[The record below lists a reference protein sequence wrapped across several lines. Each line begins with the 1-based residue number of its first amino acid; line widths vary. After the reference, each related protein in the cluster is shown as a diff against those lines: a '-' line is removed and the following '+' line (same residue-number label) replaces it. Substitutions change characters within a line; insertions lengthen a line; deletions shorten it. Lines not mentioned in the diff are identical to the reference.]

1 MPWGIATYLSPCW
14 CVLLRAGD
22 GSSPRDPADKKSYI
36 LRLYP
41 APFVVNGGRKT
52 LMIKGIIFA
61 IVLIAALAGIVI
73 NSKRLIDFLRL
84 GRWTDRF
91 DRPNERVKRVLGIA
105 IGQSKIFRDPV
116 AGPIHAFIFWGFLVL
131 LFAVIESIGEGL
143 TNGHF
148 SLSFLGPI
156 YSIISV
162 SQDLFVTLIV
172 VSVMA
177 ALWRRFVSH
186 VKRLE
191 GDRHERVD
199 ATVILLLILVIVCSY
214 TLDNAARI
222 SMHGPNPFE
231 YHWLASLFSPLPGA
245 SGTHAVVYETAWW
258 IHIVAVLGFM
268 NYLPYSKHLHV
279 LTSLPNVYFSDTRRK
294 NYLKPINFEDETL
307 TKYGASDIEDLT
319 WKQLLDGDTCTHCG
333 RCTSVC
339 PANNTGKLLDPR
351 WIIIA
356 THQRMLDK
364 APYLTAESKY
374 GFETWSGEITR
385 AKVATS
391 GDAIQD
397 EIVTPEE
404 QTVEHAKGRLLF
416 EKPKYKRDEVEA
428 RKFVG
433 DYIPE
438 EMLWQCTTCQACMT
452 ECPVTIEHVDE
463 IIDLR
468 RNLVMMESSF
478 PTELQSAFGNME
490 NNFSPWAFSPSER
503 GEWVQG
509 MAIKTMAEDAAS
521 PAPVTAAQPPI
532 LFWVGCA
539 GSYDQR
545 AKKISRAFAELMQL
559 AGIDFRILGNEEK
572 CTGDPARRM
581 GNEYLAQMLIK
592 ENVET
597 LNRYQVTKVVTTCP
611 HCFNAI
617 KNEWKDFGGTYEV
630 QHHTEFIKALLD
642 SGKIKPT
649 KELLERATYHDSC
662 YLGRSNDIYDAPRNA
677 LESIPGLDIVE
688 MDRSRS
694 KGFCCGAGGGQ
705 MWMEE
710 KQGKRI
716 NIERTEEALST
727 GAHTVAS
734 ACPYC
739 MTMLSDGVKA
749 KGAGETVKVR
759 DIAEIVLDAVK

>member
-1 MPWGIATYLSPCW
+1 
-14 CVLLRAGD
+14 
-22 GSSPRDPADKKSYI
+22 
-36 LRLYP
+36 
-41 APFVVNGGRKT
+41 
-52 LMIKGIIFA
+52 MIKAIIFA
-61 IVLIAALAGIVI
+61 LVLVAAFAGIII

-84 GRWTDRF
+84 GKWTDRF
-91 DRPNERVKRVLGIA
+91 SKPAERVKRVLGIA

-116 AGPIHAFIFWGFLVL
+116 AGPIHAFIFWGFMVL

-143 TNGHF
+143 TGGHF
-148 SLSFLGPI
+148 SLSFLGPV
-156 YSIISV
+156 YSVITA
-162 SQDLFVTLIV
+162 SQDVFIALVI
-172 VSVMA
+172 VSVLI
-177 ALWRRFVSH
+177 ALYRRFVAH

-191 GDRHERVD
+191 GDSHERFD
-199 ATVILLLILVIVCSY
+199 AALILVLILIIVSS
-214 TLDNAARI
+214 LAISNAARAA
-222 SMHGPNPFE
+222 MGGTYPYE
-231 YHWLASLFSPLPGA
+231 AHWLSSLFSRAMLVQSGA
-245 SGTHAVVYETAWW
+245 SLAASGMTNAIYESTWW
-258 IHIVAVLGFM
+258 LHIVTVLGFM

-279 LTSLPNVYFSDTRRK
+279 MTSLPNVYFSDLKRK
-294 NYLKPINFEDETL
+294 NYLKPINFEDETV

-339 PANNTGKLLDPR
+339 PANTTGKILDPR

-356 THQRMLDK
+356 THARMLDK
-364 APYLTAESKY
+364 SPYLTAANKY
-374 GFETWSGEITR
+374 HFDSWSGEMVK
-385 AKVATS
+385 AKVATT
-391 GDAIQD
+391 GDTVVD
-397 EIVTPEE
+397 ELVTPDDKSHD
-404 QTVEHAKGRLLF
+404 HAQGMLLWQ
-416 EKPKYKRDEVEA
+416 KPKKTAEQVESL
-428 RKFVG
+428 KFVG

-478 PTELQSAFGNME
+478 PSELQSAFGNME

-503 GEWVQG
+503 ADWAEG
-509 MAIKTMAEDAAS
+509 MSIQTMSQSAEVESAN
-521 PAPVTAAQPPI
+521 PPV

-539 GSYDQR
+539 GSFDQR
-545 AKKISRAFAELMQL
+545 AKKITRAFAELMQL
-559 AGIDFRILGNEEK
+559 AQIDFRILGNEEK

-597 LNRYQVTKVVTTCP
+597 LNRYKVTKVVTTCP

-617 KNEWKDFGGTYEV
+617 KNEWKDFDGHYEV
-630 QHHTEFIKALLD
+630 QHHTEFIKELLD
-642 SGKIKPT
+642 TGRIKPT

-662 YLGRSNDIYDAPRNA
+662 YLGRSNDIYEEPRNA
-677 LESIPGLDIVE
+677 LQAIPGLDIIE

-716 NIERTEEALST
+716 NIERTEEALAT
-727 GAHTVAS
+727 GAQVVAS

-749 KGAGETVKVR
+749 KGEGDNVQVR
-759 DIAEIVLDAVK
+759 DIAELVLESVK

>member
-1 MPWGIATYLSPCW
+1 
-14 CVLLRAGD
+14 
-22 GSSPRDPADKKSYI
+22 
-36 LRLYP
+36 
-41 APFVVNGGRKT
+41 
-52 LMIKGIIFA
+52 MIKAILFA
-61 IVLIAALAGIVI
+61 LVLIAAFWAIVV
-73 NSKRLIDFLRL
+73 NSKRLAGFLRL
-84 GRWTDRF
+84 GKWQDRF
-91 DRPNERVKRVLGIA
+91 DHPNQRTKRVLGIA

-143 TNGHF
+143 TAGHF
-148 SLSFLGPI
+148 SLSFLGPVYTVI
-156 YSIISV
+156 TA
-162 SQDLFVTLIV
+162 SQDLFIV
-172 VSVMA
+172 LVVFSVLA

-191 GDRHERVD
+191 GDSHERLD
-199 ATVILLLILVIVCSY
+199 ATVILLLILIIVCSY
-214 TLDNAARI
+214 TLDNTARI
-222 SMHGPNPFE
+222 SMHGHYPYEF
-231 YHWLASLFSPLPGA
+231 HWLASLLAWGSA
-245 SGTHAVVYETAWW
+245 SGLPTAVIYESAWW
-258 IHIVAVLGFM
+258 IHIVTILAFM

-279 LTSLPNVYFSDTRRK
+279 ITSLPNVYFSDLRRK

-307 TKYGASDIEDLT
+307 TKYGAADIEDLT

-339 PANNTGKLLDPR
+339 PANQTGKLLDPR
-351 WIIIA
+351 KIIIA

-364 APYLTAESKY
+364 APYLTAQKAY
-374 GFETWSGEITR
+374 GFETWGGEIKR
-385 AKVATS
+385 SIVATTGEAVS
-391 GDAIQD
+391 D
-397 EIVTPEE
+397 EITTPEVHAD
-404 QTVEHAKGRLLF
+404 TVKGMLLF
-416 EKPKYKRDEVEA
+416 QKPRLTKEEMDAKT
-428 RKFVG
+428 FVG
-433 DYIPE
+433 DYIPD

-478 PTELQSAFGNME
+478 PSELQSAFGNME
-490 NNFSPWAFSPSER
+490 NNYSPWAFSPAER
-503 GEWVQG
+503 GEWANG
-509 MAIKTMAEDAAS
+509 MGIKTFAEDPGS
-521 PAPVTAAQPPI
+521 RTPDPGLRTPDPGPRTPL

-559 AGIDFRILGNEEK
+559 GEVDFRILGNEEK

-581 GNEYLAQMLIK
+581 GNEYLAQTLIK

-597 LNRYQVTKVVTTCP
+597 LNRYKVQKVVTACP

-617 KNEWKDFGGTYEV
+617 KNEWQQFGGNYEV
-630 QHHTEFIKALLD
+630 VHHTELI
-642 SGKIKPT
+642 
-649 KELLERATYHDSC
+649 KELIDTGRLKPSKEFTESATYHDSC
-662 YLGRSNDIYDAPRNA
+662 YLGRSNDIYDAPRST

-710 KQGKRI
+710 KVGKRI
-716 NIERTEEALST
+716 NIERTEEALAT
-727 GAHTVAS
+727 LALRGEGRGEEKPVGTVAT

-739 MTMLSDGVKA
+739 MTMLTDGVKA
-749 KGAGETVKVR
+749 KGEADNVHVR
-759 DIAEIVLDAVK
+759 DIAEIVLEAVK